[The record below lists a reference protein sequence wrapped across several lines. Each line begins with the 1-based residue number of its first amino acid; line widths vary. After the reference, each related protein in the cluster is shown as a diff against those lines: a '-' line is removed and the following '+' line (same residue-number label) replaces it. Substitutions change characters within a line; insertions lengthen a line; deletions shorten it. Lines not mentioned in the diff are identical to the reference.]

1 MSKVLKVFVNIILI
15 LFILVAAALF
25 VPPLLGVS
33 TVVSENGMETN
44 IQTGSVVYGVSS
56 RVSGLEVGDK
66 IIETEENSAYVYE
79 ITAIDAENETVEV
92 TAAEGDTPSEIA
104 LRTSVRKAVI
114 TVPLIGYVSIAMQ
127 TAQGRIVLGL
137 AVVLLIVLFIVAEVW
152 SRKDDGDEEDEEEE
166 DADQFYAN
174 QAEQKKKADEEEE
187 RSSTAASRRNQR
199 TQAEQI
205 TLEEAEPEKADS
217 SHSRGKTIWT
227 MSRQPWEAALVSQ
240 QMPSQNQPVEMPP
253 EEEPSVSLK
262 PDEIELAIPARKRG
276 GPPAGGLR
284 QGGRSQSGERR
295 TDRSDLCRPVRPASK
310 IEEGFQQ
317 PAPAPAVRAEQGP
330 VSCGTR
336 CKWQYCTSKNT
347 IFVF

>member
-1 MSKVLKVFVNIILI
+1 MSKVLKIFVNIILI

-174 QAEQKKKADEEEE
+174 LAEQKKKADEEEE
-187 RSSTAASRRNQR
+187 RKYRRKQEESE
-199 TQAEQI
+199 TQAKQI

-217 SHSRGKTIWT
+217 SHSREND
-227 MSRQPWEAALVSQ
+227 MDDVQAALEAALVSQ

-262 PDEIELAIPARKRG
+262 PDEIELAIPARSVEDLLQEAYAK
-276 GPPAGGLR
+276 
-284 QGGRSQSGERR
+284 GEDPKVEKDEL
-295 TDRSDLCRPVRPASK
+295 TGVTFVDLSDCL
-310 IEEGFQQ
+310 
-317 PAPAPAVRAEQGP
+317 
-330 VSCGTR
+330 
-336 CKWQYCTSKNT
+336 
-347 IFVF
+347 

>member
-104 LRTSVRKAVI
+104 LRTSVRKAVL

-174 QAEQKKKADEEEE
+174 LAEQKKKADEEEE
-187 RSSTAASRRNQR
+187 RKYRRKQEESE

-205 TLEEAEPEKADS
+205 TLV
-217 SHSRGKTIWT
+217 R
-227 MSRQPWEAALVSQ
+227 
-240 QMPSQNQPVEMPP
+240 NQT
-253 EEEPSVSLK
+253 K
-262 PDEIELAIPARKRG
+262 
-276 GPPAGGLR
+276 
-284 QGGRSQSGERR
+284 
-295 TDRSDLCRPVRPASK
+295 
-310 IEEGFQQ
+310 
-317 PAPAPAVRAEQGP
+317 
-330 VSCGTR
+330 
-336 CKWQYCTSKNT
+336 
-347 IFVF
+347 

>member
-166 DADQFYAN
+166 RKYRRKQ
-174 QAEQKKKADEEEE
+174 EESE
-187 RSSTAASRRNQR
+187 

-217 SHSRGKTIWT
+217 SHSREND
-227 MSRQPWEAALVSQ
+227 MDDVQAALEAALVSQ

-262 PDEIELAIPARKRG
+262 PDEIELAIPARSVEDLLQEAYAK
-276 GPPAGGLR
+276 
-284 QGGRSQSGERR
+284 GEDPKVEKDEL
-295 TDRSDLCRPVRPASK
+295 TGVTFVDLSDCL
-310 IEEGFQQ
+310 
-317 PAPAPAVRAEQGP
+317 
-330 VSCGTR
+330 
-336 CKWQYCTSKNT
+336 
-347 IFVF
+347 